1 MPRKGNIAKI
11 LRLKIIQVGCQFLL
25 GGIFIYASLGK
36 ILSPEPFLIAIRD
49 FRILPEYLIK
59 PVGYIIPWI
68 EITFGVF
75 LAIGIKPRFSS
86 GVLSIMLVI
95 FILVIASALIRGID
109 INCGCFIQKLVE
121 SQDSYHIRD
130 GLFLILRDILFLLPG
145 AIILFSKQK

>member
-1 MPRKGNIAKI
+1 
-11 LRLKIIQVGCQFLL
+11 
-25 GGIFIYASLGK
+25 
-36 ILSPEPFLIAIRD
+36 
-49 FRILPEYLIK
+49 
-59 PVGYIIPWI
+59 
-68 EITFGVF
+68 
-75 LAIGIKPRFSS
+75 
-86 GVLSIMLVI
+86 MLVI